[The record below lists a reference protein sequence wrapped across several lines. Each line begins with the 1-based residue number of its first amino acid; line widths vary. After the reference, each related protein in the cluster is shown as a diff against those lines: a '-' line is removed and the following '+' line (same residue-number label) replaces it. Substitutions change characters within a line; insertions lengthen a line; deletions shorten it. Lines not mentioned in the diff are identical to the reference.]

1 MNHYEIMYIV
11 PLKAGAEES
20 TATQDKVRA
29 MLQAEGTKITLEDA
43 MGKKKLAY
51 PIEHIRHG
59 SYVVIECD
67 LEPEL
72 VKKVSDWLRLSSEIL
87 RFQIIAKKLKTPEQL
102 AREKAFQE
110 KLARMHA
117 QTAVETKPE
126 PEVVTVKPIT
136 KDTNKTKIQ
145 LDELDKKLEQIL
157 EEEVK

>member
-1 MNHYEIMYIV
+1 MYIV
-11 PLKAGAEES
+11 PLKAGTEES
-20 TATQDKVRA
+20 TTTQEKVRA
-29 MLQAEGTKITLEDA
+29 MLQAEGAKITLEDA

-51 PIEHIRHG
+51 PIDHIRHG

-67 LEPEL
+67 LEPGL

-110 KLARMHA
+110 KLARLHA
-117 QTAVETKPE
+117 QQAIATAKSE
-126 PEVVTVKPIT
+126 PETVTAEPAIKPT
-136 KDTNKTKIQ
+136 EKTKIQ
-145 LDELDKKLEQIL
+145 LDELDQKLEQIL